1 MSGVSA
7 PLSRGFGDGIGEG
20 ESAEGSSDGES
31 DLGGERS
38 PTVDPRVAMID
49 GDEGGSGD
57 RVK

>member
-7 PLSRGFGDGIGEG
+7 PLSRALVDGVGECDRF
-20 ESAEGSSDGES
+20 EESSDGDS

-38 PTVDPRVAMID
+38 LTVDPRVAMIE